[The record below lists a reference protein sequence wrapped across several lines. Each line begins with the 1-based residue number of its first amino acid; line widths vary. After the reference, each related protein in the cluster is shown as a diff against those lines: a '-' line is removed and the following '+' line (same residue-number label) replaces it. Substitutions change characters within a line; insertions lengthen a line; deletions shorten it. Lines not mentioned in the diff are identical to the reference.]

1 MAVGTQYLAE
11 QPKLR
16 TTSLILVAIAVAAL
30 LAAPFYVYPIL
41 LMSMLCFA
49 LFACAFNLLIG
60 YVGLLSFG
68 HAAFFGGAAYV
79 TAHAVKEW
87 GWEPLSGILLGAAG
101 AAFLGLIIGF
111 LAIRRQGIY
120 FAMITL
126 ALSQMFAF
134 ICQQAP
140 FTHGED
146 GIQGVPRGHL
156 LGFVDL
162 NQPLAMYYFTLAVF
176 LFGVFAIWRIVNSPF
191 GNILKA
197 IRENERRAVSLGY
210 RVARYKLGAF
220 VMSAALAGMAGGTKA
235 IVFQFAT
242 LTDVQWQMSGEV
254 ILMSL
259 LGGVGTFF
267 GPVFGAAFVVGL
279 QDLLADKVGDL
290 VTVIIGAIFV
300 VCVLA
305 FRKGVVGELLAW
317 RDRRAARR

>member
-16 TTSLILVAIAVAAL
+16 TSSMVLGLIAIAAL
-30 LAAPFYVYPIL
+30 LAAPFFFYPVM
-41 LMSMLCFA
+41 LMSVLCFA

-79 TAHAVKEW
+79 TAHAAKVW
-87 GWEPLSGILLGAAG
+87 GLEPLTSILLGVAG
-101 AAFLGLIIGF
+101 AAVMGLIIGF
-111 LAIRRQGIY
+111 VAIRRQGIY

-134 ICQQAP
+134 ICLQVP

-146 GIQGVPRGHL
+146 GIQGVPRGYL
-156 LGFVDL
+156 FGFIDL
-162 NQPLAMYYFTLAVF
+162 NQPLTMYYVTL
-176 LFGVFAIWRIVNSPF
+176 
-191 GNILKA
+191 A

-210 RVARYKLGAF
+210 RVDRYKLGAF
-220 VMSAALAGMAGGTKA
+220 VMSAALAGLAGGTKA

-254 ILMSL
+254 ILMTL
-259 LGGVGTFF
+259 LGGIGTMIGPIVGA
-267 GPVFGAAFVVGL
+267 GLVIALQNYLAASDFP
-279 QDLLADKVGDL
+279 
-290 VTVIIGAIFV
+290 VTVLIGIIFV
-300 VCVLA
+300 ICVLL
-305 FRKGVVGELLAW
+305 FRRGIVGEILELM
-317 RDRRAARR
+317 RRKTKGAS